1 MKRGDIVIVS
11 APGDYGKP
19 RPAVVIQSDK
29 LQSMDSILVSLITS
43 MLVEASLFRLSLE
56 PSEKNGLKQKSQV
69 MVDKIVAMPR
79 AKCAPV
85 IGHLEPQEIITLNH
99 MLAVVIGIAD

>member
-1 MKRGDIVIVS
+1 VKRGDIVIVS

-43 MLVEASLFRLSLE
+43 MLVEAPLFRLSLE
-56 PSEKNGLKQKSQV
+56 PSEKNGLKQKSQI

-79 AKCAPV
+79 AKCVSV
-85 IGHLEPQEIITLNH
+85 IGNLERQELITLNH

>member
-1 MKRGDIVIVS
+1 MKRGDLVIVS
-11 APGDYGKP
+11 APGDYEKP

-29 LQSMDSILVSLITS
+29 LQSLDSVLVSLITS
-43 MLVEASLFRLSLE
+43 AFVEAPLFRLSLE
-56 PSEKNGLKQKSQV
+56 PSEENGLKEKSQV
-69 MVDKIVAMPR
+69 MIDKIIAMPR

-85 IGHLEPQEIITLNH
+85 IGHLDRQELITLNH

>member
-43 MLVEASLFRLSLE
+43 TLVEAPLFRLSLE
-56 PSEKNGLKQKSQV
+56 PSEKNGLKQKSQI
-69 MVDKIVAMPR
+69 MVDKITAMSR
-79 AKCAPV
+79 AKYALV
-85 IGHLEPQEIITLNH
+85 IGHLER
-99 MLAVVIGIAD
+99 

>member
-1 MKRGDIVIVS
+1 MKCGDMVIVS
-11 APGDYGKP
+11 APGYNGKP

-29 LQSMDSILVSLITS
+29 LQCIDSILVSLITS
-43 MLVEASLFRLSLE
+43 TLVEAPLFRLSLE

-69 MVDKIVAMPR
+69 MIDKIVAIPR
-79 AKCAPV
+79 AKCTPV
-85 IGHLEPQEIITLNH
+85 IGHLERQKLITLNH